1 MAIQTTE
8 TTVSYLGDGVTN
20 LFPFPYAFDSAS
32 DLIVGL
38 NGTVQVSGYT
48 VTGAGNANGGVV
60 QFTTPPDV
68 NVKVGIVRIPNPT
81 QLTEFINGMLLAGSV
96 DDALDKLTMMV
107 QWLYHSMYRCVR
119 FSDYDSDTS
128 TLPFS
133 TSRASKLLG
142 FDDSGAPTLF
152 STDSLGIAG
161 GDTMTLAI
169 STTAQ
174 AQAGTDD
181 STAMSPL
188 KVAQA
193 VSYRMA
199 DVSAAQNGT
208 DSYTIM
214 SPVTVAASIAWR
226 ISQAIATQ
234 TAAQDGTDNS
244 TIMSPLRVM
253 QAITYRQSTQTQ
265 ATTGTDNTTLMT
277 PLRTAQAIAALAPTG
292 GTALSIS
299 TTLQAQA
306 GTDDSTAM
314 SPLKF
319 VQALAYRIATNSQAQ
334 AGTDD
339 TSMMTAL
346 KTFTAITA
354 RISNSTQANAGT
366 DNTTIMT
373 PLMVWTAMA
382 AKMTA
387 TAATQAQATAGT
399 DNTTWMSPLRVA
411 QAIAALASG
420 GTNYVNA
427 ITAYS
432 PTSSA
437 DNGFAVFIPNGL
449 ATTTVANANALASPY
464 WGPGRLQTADGIKHG
479 RFLFA
484 QNAAVASPGNWDTI
498 DGAFTGGLGKSLF
511 MIEHRITG
519 AATMTQ
525 PTSGYVFVPTTSA
538 MFLYTKNTS
547 GWNNATNGN
556 EGRTGAASFFIKADN
571 YGQGDLSGITIS
583 GLAVGT
589 KAGSTDFLAN
599 PAIVLIN
606 GGCNAGSDG
615 VYFNP
620 REWNHN
626 DGGHDVACIGD
637 VLNLGRTNATGAKSV
652 FWTGYRVQSYGTAAV
667 DSIMSATGLFMY
679 GIDLSMLNLTFTSG
693 IALALKANQKIA
705 FDCDDAASGNLK
717 RGWRATSGGGYAIT
731 YNPSNPALVF
741 AAGGNPVL
749 QLGPTNVIINSAL
762 KHTGTTVGF
771 MNANP
776 IGVYSGWGTPTN
788 YAQVANFPGS
798 SATLAQCGQVIGVLI
813 YWLKLIGLFSA

>member
-1 MAIQTTE
+1 MAIQTIE

-20 LFPFPYAFDSAS
+20 LFPFPYTFNSAS
-32 DLIVGL
+32 DLVVGL
-38 NGTVQVSGYT
+38 NGVVQVSGYT
-48 VTGAGNANGGVV
+48 VTGAGNPNGGAV
-60 QFTTPPDV
+60 QFTAPPDV
-68 NVKVGIVRIPNPT
+68 NVKVGIVRIPDPT

-96 DDALDKLTMMV
+96 DDALDKITMMI
-107 QWLYHSMYRCVR
+107 QWLYHSMYRCIR
-119 FSDYDSDTS
+119 FSDYDDAAA

-133 TSRASKLLG
+133 TARASMLMG
-142 FDDSGAPTLF
+142 FDENGAPTLI
-152 STDSLGIAG
+152 SAESLGITG
-161 GDTMTLAI
+161 GDAVTLAI

-199 DVSAAQNGT
+199 DVSAAQAGT

-214 SPVTVAASIAWR
+214 SPATVAASIAWR
-226 ISQAIATQ
+226 INQALATQ
-234 TAAQDGTDNS
+234 TAAQAGTDNS
-244 TIMSPLRVM
+244 MI
-253 QAITYRQSTQTQ
+253 
-265 ATTGTDNTTLMT
+265 MT

-292 GTALSIS
+292 GTALGIS
-299 TTLQAQA
+299 TTSQAQA
-306 GTDDSTAM
+306 GADDTTAM
-314 SPLKF
+314 SPLK
-319 VQALAYRIATNSQAQ
+319 VAQAIAYRIATTSQAQ

-339 TSMMTAL
+339 MSIMTAL
-346 KTFTAITA
+346 KVFQAITA

-382 AKMTA
+382 TKITA
-387 TAATQAQATAGT
+387 ILASQVQATAGT
-399 DNTTWMSPLRVA
+399 DNTTLMTPLRTA
-411 QAIAALASG
+411 QAIAALSPTSE
-420 GTNYVNA
+420 TNLLNP
-427 ITAYS
+427 ITNYS
-432 PTSSA
+432 PTSAA
-437 DNGFAVFIPNGL
+437 DTGGMVYVPAYT
-449 ATTTVANANALASPY
+449 TTTVANGDALTSTY
-464 WGPGRLQTADGIKHG
+464 WGPSRIMTADGVLHG
-479 RFLFA
+479 RFLSNCKVPPTALNYDSIDTAFSGSLG
-484 QNAAVASPGNWDTI
+484 ASI
-498 DGAFTGGLGKSLF
+498 FQ
-511 MIEHRITG
+511 IEHRITG
-519 AATMTQ
+519 ATTLTQ
-525 PTSGYVFVPTTSA
+525 PTTGYVFVPTTSA
-538 MFLYTKNTS
+538 MFMYVKNTS
-547 GWNNATNGN
+547 GWNQGTADNV
-556 EGRTGAASFFIKADN
+556 GRTGGAGIFIKADN

-620 REWNHN
+620 REWNHQ

-637 VLNLGRTNATGAKSV
+637 VINFGRTNATGAKSV

-731 YNPSNPALVF
+731 YNPTNPALVF

-749 QLGPTNVIINSAL
+749 QLGPTNVLINSAL

>member
-38 NGTVQVSGYT
+38 NGTVQFSGYT

-81 QLTEFINGMLLAGSV
+81 QLTEFTNGMLLAGSV

-119 FSDYDSDTS
+119 FSDYDNAVA

-133 TSRASKLLG
+133 TARASMLMG
-142 FDDSGAPTLF
+142 FDKNGAPTLI
-152 STDSLGIAG
+152 SAESLGITG
-161 GDTMTLAI
+161 GDAVTLAI

-174 AQAGTDD
+174 AQAATDD

-193 VSYRMA
+193 VSYRIA
-199 DVSAAQNGT
+199 DVSAAQVGT
-208 DSYTIM
+208 DSYTLM

-226 ISQAIATQ
+226 LSQAIATTLQ
-234 TAAQDGTDNS
+234 AQDGTNNS
-244 TIMSPLRVM
+244 MLMTPLRVF
-253 QAITYRQSTQTQ
+253 QAITARQANQTQ
-265 ATTGTDNTTLMT
+265 ATTGTDNTVLMT

-292 GTALSIS
+292 GTALGIS

-306 GTDDSTAM
+306 GSDDTTAM
-314 SPLKF
+314 SPLKV
-319 VQALAYRIATNSQAQ
+319 VQAIAYRIATTPQAQ

-339 TSMMTAL
+339 VSIMTAL
-346 KTFTAITA
+346 KVSQAITA
-354 RISNSTQANAGT
+354 RIANSTQANAGT

-373 PLMVWTAMA
+373 PLMVWTAMST
-382 AKMTA
+382 KITA
-387 TAATQAQATAGT
+387 TLASQVQATAGT
-399 DNTTWMSPLRVA
+399 DNTVLMTPLRTA
-411 QAIAALASG
+411 QAIAALAAG

-437 DNGFAVFIPNGL
+437 DNGLSVFIPNGL
-449 ATTTVANANALASPY
+449 ATTTVANADALASSY

-479 RFLFA
+479 RFLFS
-484 QNAAVASPGNWDTI
+484 QNAAVASPGSWDTI
-498 DGAFTGGLGKSLF
+498 DSAFTGGLGKSLF
-511 MIEHRITG
+511 MIEHRISG

-525 PTSGYVFVPTTSA
+525 PTTGYTFVPTTSA
-538 MFLYTKNTS
+538 MFLYSKNTS
-547 GWNNATNGN
+547 GWNQGTANNV
-556 EGRTGAASFFIKADN
+556 GRTGAASIFIKADN

-620 REWNHN
+620 REWNHS
-626 DGGHDVACIGD
+626 DGGFDVACIGD

-652 FWTGYRVQSYGTAAV
+652 LWTGYRVQSYGTAAV
-667 DSIMSATGLFMY
+667 DNIMSATGLFMY
-679 GIDLSMLNLTFTSG
+679 GIDLSMQGLTFTSG

-717 RGWRATSGGGYAIT
+717 RGWRATSGGNYAIT

-749 QLGPTNVIINSAL
+749 QLGPTNVLINSAL
-762 KHTGTTVGF
+762 RHTGTTVGF

-798 SATLAQCGQVIGVLI
+798 SATLAQCGQVIGALI

>member
-1 MAIQTTE
+1 M
-8 TTVSYLGDGVTN
+8 SPLK
-20 LFPFPYAFDSAS
+20 
-32 DLIVGL
+32 
-38 NGTVQVSGYT
+38 
-48 VTGAGNANGGVV
+48 VV
-60 QFTTPPDV
+60 QSIAYRMASNTAAQIGVD
-68 NVKVGIVRIPNPT
+68 T
-81 QLTEFINGMLLAGSV
+81 QLLMSPAATAAAITWQITQNLA
-96 DDALDKLTMMV
+96 
-107 QWLYHSMYRCVR
+107 
-119 FSDYDSDTS
+119 
-128 TLPFS
+128 
-133 TSRASKLLG
+133 
-142 FDDSGAPTLF
+142 
-152 STDSLGIAG
+152 
-161 GDTMTLAI
+161 TMTAAQAGTDNATLMTPLRVAQAI
-169 STTAQ
+169 TAKQSTQAQ
-174 AQAGTDD
+174 AQAGTDN
-181 STAMSPL
+181 A
-188 KVAQA
+188 
-193 VSYRMA
+193 
-199 DVSAAQNGT
+199 
-208 DSYTIM
+208 
-214 SPVTVAASIAWR
+214 
-226 ISQAIATQ
+226 
-234 TAAQDGTDNS
+234 
-244 TIMSPLRVM
+244 
-253 QAITYRQSTQTQ
+253 
-265 ATTGTDNTTLMT
+265 TLMT
-277 PLRTAQAIAALAPTG
+277 PLRVAQAITALAPTG
-292 GTALSIS
+292 GTALGISS
-299 TTLQAQA
+299 TT
-306 GTDDSTAM
+306 
-314 SPLKF
+314 
-319 VQALAYRIATNSQAQ
+319 QAQ

-339 TSMMTAL
+339 TTAMSPLKVVQSLAYRVATNSQAQTGTDDVSIMTAL

-382 AKMTA
+382 TKMTA
-387 TAATQAQATAGT
+387 TLATQAQATAGT
-399 DNTTWMSPLRVA
+399 DNTTWMSPLRTA
-411 QAIAALASG
+411 QAIAALGTSGASLL
-420 GTNYVNA
+420 NP
-427 ITAYS
+427 ITSYS
-432 PTSSA
+432 PTSAA
-437 DNGFAVFIPNGL
+437 DTGAMVYVPTYT
-449 ATTTVANANALASPY
+449 ATAVANGDSLNGTY
-464 WGPGRLQTADGIKHG
+464 WGPSRIATADGVQHG
-479 RFLFA
+479 RFLFNCKVPPTA
-484 QNAAVASPGNWDTI
+484 LNYDSIDTAFVGSLGASI
-498 DGAFTGGLGKSLF
+498 FQ
-511 MIEHRITG
+511 IEHRIAG

-556 EGRTGAASFFIKADN
+556 EGRTGAASIFIKADN

-637 VLNLGRTNATGAKSV
+637 VINFGRTNATGAKSV

-693 IALALKANQKIA
+693 IAIALKNLQKIA

-717 RGWRATSGGGYAIT
+717 RGWRATSGGSYAIF
-731 YNPSNPALVF
+731 YNSANPALVF
-741 AAGGNPVL
+741 AAGNNPVL
-749 QLGPTNVIINSAL
+749 QLGPTNVIINSSL

-771 MNANP
+771 MNATP